1 MKKRFKTFSILLI
14 ILVFIISIFI
24 KSYKLTNIITL
35 SINIFI
41 KNILPFLFP
50 MFIISSIL
58 IELNLPFYL
67 GKIFN
72 KPISILFKTNKH
84 SAFVFFMSIITGFPS
99 SAKTLDDLINK
110 KVINKDESEKI
121 LTFTFFSN
129 PLFIIGTIGINI
141 FKSKEIGLYILL
153 SHIIGNILT
162 GIILRNYKTNIE
174 NNSKYISNNN
184 YNIFDTINKSIKNTI
199 DILIN
204 IFAILT
210 LSLIIINIIF
220 NNPNNIFEIFLTG
233 LIEMTSG
240 LKYLEISNLYLNIKL
255 YMSVFFISFGGL
267 SIHMQI
273 FNILKKR
280 KVKYLPFLLSRIIHS
295 ILSILILFIIIQMD
309 RLF

>member
-240 LKYLEISNLYLNIKL
+240 LKYLETSNLDLNIKL